1 LTEDTKTKNLLRTLI
16 KISEEMNKDQ
26 YMLMEYLG
34 PVVDGCRAA
43 FNVSLEHARDLH
55 KISEPEMDV
64 LMESISES
72 FFDLTICFRPK
83 DTEDVYSIVIEG
95 GSTKVYDECI
105 EPEVVIS
112 ADEAVLIDILDSDSQ
127 TSPVDILGAKLMIA
141 GNDSSDVIEGLGI
154 LCFPSLLRM
163 ARSGIDP
170 TSLLSEDADS
180 VIMIAASNLVTK
192 MLRKWID
199 HQLTVA
205 E

>member
-1 LTEDTKTKNLLRTLI
+1 
-16 KISEEMNKDQ
+16 
-26 YMLMEYLG
+26 MLMEYLG

-43 FNVSLEHARDLH
+43 FNVSIEHARDFH
-55 KISEPEMDV
+55 KISESEMEV
-64 LMESISES
+64 LMESTSES
-72 FFDLTICFRPK
+72 FFDLTICLRPK
-83 DTEDVYSIVIEG
+83 DTEDVCSIVFED

-127 TSPVDILGAKLMIA
+127 TSPIDILGSKLMIA
-141 GNDSSDVIEGLGI
+141 GKDSSDVIEGLGL
-154 LCFPSLLRM
+154 LCFASLLRM

-170 TSLLSEDADS
+170 TSLLAEDADS
-180 VIMIAASNLVTK
+180 VIMITASNLVTK
-192 MLRKWID
+192 MVRKWVD